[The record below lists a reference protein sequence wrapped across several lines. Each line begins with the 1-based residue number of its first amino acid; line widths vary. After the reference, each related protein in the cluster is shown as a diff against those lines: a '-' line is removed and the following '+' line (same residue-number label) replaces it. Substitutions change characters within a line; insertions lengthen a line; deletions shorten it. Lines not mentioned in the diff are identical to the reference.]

1 MDKKSGILNPRLA
14 GAIVG
19 MGHFDKLVVAD
30 AGLPLPAGVEV
41 LDLSL
46 VAGVP
51 GFEQV
56 LSVVLGHLKADS
68 AYLSAEMTD
77 ASPAL
82 HQRTVDMLAGMEV
95 SHVSH
100 DDFKALTRDAKLIV
114 RTGECT
120 PYANVILVAGVTF

>member
-1 MDKKSGILNPRLA
+1 MDKKGRILNPRLA

-19 MGHFDKLVVAD
+19 LGHFDKLVISD

-46 VAGVP
+46 VRGVP
-51 GFEQV
+51 GFEET
-56 LSVVLGHLKADS
+56 LAVVLEFLKADG
-68 AYLSAEMTD
+68 AYLAAEMAD

-82 HQRTVDMLAGMEV
+82 HKRATELLAGLDVRRV
-95 SHVSH
+95 SHE
-100 DDFKALTRDAKLIV
+100 DFKALTREAKLIV

-120 PYANVILVAGVTF
+120 PYANVILEAGVTL